1 MAFKE
6 VGVILGTEGAF
17 RNFIQIKIGNS
28 ASVKFDFLEWWKLH
42 QLHPQDWIVIHTH
55 LYEVGA
61 CFSDR
66 DNEFYEALELAF
78 APYHS
83 LFTVYQPKSGDFVFK
98 YEGSI
103 FTGIYDIFGDYLKN
117 VILPS
122 PEFQEPLCK
131 GLKMCFHLDYIVRGR
146 E

>member
-42 QLHPQDWIVIHTH
+42 QLYPQDWIVIHTH
-55 LYEVGA
+55 SPEIGVGL
-61 CFSDR
+61 SNI
-66 DNEFYEALELAF
+66 DNEFYEALELAL
-78 APYHS
+78 APHHS

-103 FTGIYDIFGDYLKN
+103 FTGVYDIFGDYLKN

-131 GLKMCFHLDYIVRGR
+131 GLSICFHLDFLLNHK
-146 E
+146 